1 MSMFPIPDHLQDDLN
16 ELEKMNQDLTK
27 IMPKEV
33 ASAINLFAHP
43 AAGAAALSALG
54 VGLASQA
61 FGMWVG
67 ALTGAVEA
75 SQRLMQPLADE
86 SEVRD
91 VLPPAQASKA
101 PAHRARAAAR
111 TLIAEAQSLAKE
123 VTEVDADAGKTA
135 AQPAKAAV
143 AIEASMAGLEIMPED
158 FRKPAAL
165 DKPATPDDLKA
176 ISGIGPKL
184 EQVLNGLGIWTYG
197 QVAAWSP
204 EEIAWVDDMLGFR
217 GRIGRD
223 DWVGQATA
231 LSAGK

>member
-1 MSMFPIPDHLQDDLN
+1 MSMFPIPDHLQAELN

-27 IMPKEV
+27 MMPKEV
-33 ASAINLFAHP
+33 ASAINLFVHP

-75 SQRLMQPLADE
+75 SQRLMQPLTDE
-86 SEVRD
+86 SEARD
-91 VLPPAQASKA
+91 ALAPAQEKNA
-101 PAHRARAAAR
+101 PANRARAAAR
-111 TLIAEAQSLAKE
+111 TLIAEAQSLANE
-123 VTEVDADAGKTA
+123 VTEVDVDASKTSV
-135 AQPAKAAV
+135 QPVKAAMAV
-143 AIEASMAGLEIMPED
+143 DASSAAGEIMPED

-165 DKPATPDDLKA
+165 EKPAVPDDLKT

-231 LSAGK
+231 LAAGK

>member
-1 MSMFPIPDHLQDDLN
+1 MSMFPMPDHLQADLN

-27 IMPKEV
+27 MMPKEV
-33 ASAINLFAHP
+33 ASAINLFVHP
-43 AAGAAALSALG
+43 AAGAAAMSALG

-61 FGMWVG
+61 FGMWIG

-75 SQRLMQPLADE
+75 SQRLMQPLTDE
-86 SEVRD
+86 SEV
-91 VLPPAQASKA
+91 LPPAPASKA
-101 PAHRARAAAR
+101 PAQRARAAAR

-123 VTEVDADAGKTA
+123 VTEVYADAGKTA

-143 AIEASMAGLEIMPED
+143 AIEASMAGVEIMPED

-223 DWVGQATA
+223 DWVGQATK
-231 LSAGK
+231 LSTGK

>member
-16 ELEKMNQDLTK
+16 EFEKMNQDLTK
-27 IMPKEV
+27 MMPKEV

-75 SQRLMQPLADE
+75 SQRLMHPLADE
-86 SEVRD
+86 REARD
-91 VLPPAQASKA
+91 ALSPAQLKNA
-101 PAHRARAAAR
+101 PASRARAAAR

-143 AIEASMAGLEIMPED
+143 AVEASAAGEIMPED

-165 DKPATPDDLKA
+165 EKPATPDDLKA

>member
-1 MSMFPIPDHLQDDLN
+1 MSMFPIPDHLQADLN

-27 IMPKEV
+27 MMPKEM

-75 SQRLMQPLADE
+75 SQRLMQPLVDE
-86 SEVRD
+86 SDVRD
-91 VLPPAQASKA
+91 ALAPAQSKNA
-101 PAHRARAAAR
+101 PASRARAAAR

-123 VTEVDADAGKTA
+123 VTEVDADAI
-135 AQPAKAAV
+135 KAANQPEKSVV
-143 AIEASMAGLEIMPED
+143 AVEASTTGVEIMPED

-165 DKPATPDDLKA
+165 EKPASPDDLKA

-223 DWVGQATA
+223 DWVGQATK

>member
-27 IMPKEV
+27 MMPKEM

-75 SQRLMQPLADE
+75 SQRLMQPLTDE
-86 SEVRD
+86 REARD
-91 VLPPAQASKA
+91 ALAPAQSKNA

-123 VTEVDADAGKTA
+123 VTAVDADAI
-135 AQPAKAAV
+135 KAASQPEKSVV
-143 AIEASMAGLEIMPED
+143 AVEASTTGLEIMPED

>member
-1 MSMFPIPDHLQDDLN
+1 
-16 ELEKMNQDLTK
+16 MNKRSDMTAP
-27 IMPKEV
+27 MPKEV
-33 ASAINLFAHP
+33 ASAINLFVHP
-43 AAGAAALSALG
+43 VAGAAALSALG

-86 SEVRD
+86 SDARD
-91 VLPPAQASKA
+91 APAPAQEKNA
-101 PAHRARAAAR
+101 PANRARAAAR
-111 TLIAEAQSLAKE
+111 TLIAEAQSLANE
-123 VTEVDADAGKTA
+123 VTEVDVDASKTSV
-135 AQPAKAAV
+135 QPVKAAMAV
-143 AIEASMAGLEIMPED
+143 DASSAAGEIMPED

-165 DKPATPDDLKA
+165 EKPAVPDDLKT

-223 DWVGQATA
+223 DWVGQATV

>member
-1 MSMFPIPDHLQDDLN
+1 MSMFPIPDHLQADLN
-16 ELEKMNQDLTK
+16 EFEKMNQDLTK
-27 IMPKEV
+27 MMPKEV
-33 ASAINLFAHP
+33 ASAINLFAHT

-86 SEVRD
+86 SDVRD
-91 VLPPAQASKA
+91 ALAPAQSKNA
-101 PAHRARAAAR
+101 PASRARAAAR

-123 VTEVDADAGKTA
+123 VTEVDADAI
-135 AQPAKAAV
+135 KAANQPEKSVV
-143 AIEASMAGLEIMPED
+143 AIEASTAGVEIMPED

>member
-27 IMPKEV
+27 MMPKEM

-86 SEVRD
+86 TESRD
-91 VLPPAQASKA
+91 AQPPAQTSKA

-143 AIEASMAGLEIMPED
+143 AVEASAAGEIMPED

-165 DKPATPDDLKA
+165 EKPASPDDLKE

>member
-1 MSMFPIPDHLQDDLN
+1 
-16 ELEKMNQDLTK
+16 
-27 IMPKEV
+27 
-33 ASAINLFAHP
+33 
-43 AAGAAALSALG
+43 
-54 VGLASQA
+54 
-61 FGMWVG
+61 MWVG

-86 SEVRD
+86 SEARD
-91 VLPPAQASKA
+91 MLPPAQASKA

-123 VTEVDADAGKTA
+123 VTEVDADAI
-135 AQPAKAAV
+135 KAANQPEKSVV
-143 AIEASMAGLEIMPED
+143 AVEASAAGEIMPED

-223 DWVGQATA
+223 DWVGQATK

>member
-1 MSMFPIPDHLQDDLN
+1 
-16 ELEKMNQDLTK
+16 
-27 IMPKEV
+27 MPKEV

-75 SQRLMQPLADE
+75 SQRLIQPLADE
-86 SEVRD
+86 SGVRD
-91 VLPPAQASKA
+91 APPPAQASKA

-123 VTEVDADAGKTA
+123 VTEVDADAI
-135 AQPAKAAV
+135 KAASQPEKSIV
-143 AIEASMAGLEIMPED
+143 AVEASTTGLEIMPED

-184 EQVLNGLGIWTYG
+184 EQVLNGLGIWTYR

-223 DWVGQATA
+223 DWVGQATK

>member
-1 MSMFPIPDHLQDDLN
+1 MSMFPIPDHLQDHLN

-27 IMPKEV
+27 MMPKEV

-67 ALTGAVEA
+67 ALTGAAEA
-75 SQRLMQPLADE
+75 SQRLMQPLTDE
-86 SEVRD
+86 RKARD
-91 VLPPAQASKA
+91 ALAPAQSKNA
-101 PAHRARAAAR
+101 PASRARAAAR

-135 AQPAKAAV
+135 AQPANAAV
-143 AIEASMAGLEIMPED
+143 AVEASAAGEIMPED

-165 DKPATPDDLKA
+165 EKPASPDDLKA

>member
-1 MSMFPIPDHLQDDLN
+1 MSMFPIPDHLQADLN

-27 IMPKEV
+27 MMPKEM

-75 SQRLMQPLADE
+75 SQRLMQPLVDE
-86 SEVRD
+86 SDVRD
-91 VLPPAQASKA
+91 ALAPAQSKNA
-101 PAHRARAAAR
+101 PASRARAAAR

-143 AIEASMAGLEIMPED
+143 AVEASAAGEIMPED

-165 DKPATPDDLKA
+165 EKPATPDDLKA

-223 DWVGQATA
+223 DWVGQATK
-231 LSAGK
+231 LSTGK

>member
-27 IMPKEV
+27 MMPKEV

-86 SEVRD
+86 SEARD
-91 VLPPAQASKA
+91 MLPPAQASKA

-123 VTEVDADAGKTA
+123 VTEVDADAI
-135 AQPAKAAV
+135 KAANQPEKSVV
-143 AIEASMAGLEIMPED
+143 AVEASAAGEIMPED

>member
-1 MSMFPIPDHLQDDLN
+1 MSMFPIPDHLQADLN
-16 ELEKMNQDLTK
+16 EFEKMNQDLTK
-27 IMPKEV
+27 MMPKEV
-33 ASAINLFAHP
+33 ASAINLFVHP

-86 SEVRD
+86 SEAREA
-91 VLPPAQASKA
+91 LAPAQARSV
-101 PAHRARAAAR
+101 PASRARATAR

-123 VTEVDADAGKTA
+123 VTEVDADAGKAA
-135 AQPAKAAV
+135 AQPTKAAV
-143 AIEASMAGLEIMPED
+143 AVDASAAGEIMPED

-165 DKPATPDDLKA
+165 EKPAIPDDLKA

-197 QVAAWSP
+197 QVAGWSP